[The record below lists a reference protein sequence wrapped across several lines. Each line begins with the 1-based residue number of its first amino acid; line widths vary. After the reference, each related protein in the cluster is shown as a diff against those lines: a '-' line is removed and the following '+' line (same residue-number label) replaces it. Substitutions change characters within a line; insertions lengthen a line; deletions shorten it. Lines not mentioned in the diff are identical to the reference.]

1 MSQAETV
8 NFTITSET
16 DITPESSKL
25 NRNKTRTR
33 SRRKKSNLLNEKN
46 DSELLIYANN
56 INGLTSK
63 QDSLK
68 LILEMVKPDIVALT
82 ETKLHLNSNFKI
94 DGYEVIM
101 SNLKLGKEGILIA
114 AKKGTFCSIELIFES
129 VNKNIATTEIKFPN
143 DKIRV
148 IVVHGPQ
155 EGDQSD
161 IKSEFY
167 NELDTEVQRCFFSES
182 KLIITGDFN
191 AKLEDNSDIGNAR
204 YLKAIIDKHQLSVLN
219 FDCKTTGK
227 WTRIQK
233 RGDNEVRSVLDYII
247 VDELTCGSTQVL

>member
-8 NFTITSET
+8 NFTITSDP

-33 SRRKKSNLLNEKN
+33 SRRKKSNLLNDKN

-114 AKKGTFCSIELIFES
+114 AKKGTFCSIELIFE
-129 VNKNIATTEIKFPN
+129 
-143 DKIRV
+143 
-148 IVVHGPQ
+148 
-155 EGDQSD
+155 
-161 IKSEFY
+161 
-167 NELDTEVQRCFFSES
+167 
-182 KLIITGDFN
+182 
-191 AKLEDNSDIGNAR
+191 
-204 YLKAIIDKHQLSVLN
+204 
-219 FDCKTTGK
+219 
-227 WTRIQK
+227 
-233 RGDNEVRSVLDYII
+233 
-247 VDELTCGSTQVL
+247 